1 MRPNADDRTEN
12 DAVVNAR
19 NRIALISGSLG
30 TRHTEYASALNQ
42 LALLLIMQGDADAA
56 EPLLRESLEV
66 RRSTLGE
73 NHPDFATNLSSL
85 GGVLWAKGELG
96 EAEPLLRQA
105 AEVRCATL
113 GSGHP
118 KSIVSI
124 NSLDQLVRAK
134 RDWKPVK
141 HPAPVSAM
149 EPAPVVEVAP
159 IEIPATA
166 PLAAVAVTPVPRRVG
181 SPGGPYTAT
190 DRNLAD
196 ELEKQFEEV
205 RDDFATLA
213 NRLTS
218 AARGL
223 LKDGVV
229 APEILVT
236 SCHESRR
243 RFDALHAN
251 TLEALRGISLPVRS
265 EGLNGL
271 EGIAAL
277 LPSIRESETSRANWA
292 VVRDKAIDLLERI
305 QRLTC
310 PSNPRFEPLHVCLE
324 SGSVLNEAI
333 KASGF
338 SEPSDEI
345 ERLAAGHHPF
355 SALLVLVEAGEGISD
370 TEWAERFEA
379 VESAFGNPLAVAAA
393 RSRLAEA
400 KSLSPTSVTVR

>member
-1 MRPNADDRTEN
+1 MRPNADDRIES

-19 NRIALISGSLG
+19 NRLALISESLG
-30 TRHTEYASALNQ
+30 TRQPEYASALNQ

-66 RRSTLGE
+66 RRTTLGE

-85 GGVLWAKGELG
+85 GGVLWARGELG
-96 EAEPLLRQA
+96 EAETLLRQA

-113 GSGHP
+113 GPGHP

-124 NSLDQLVRAK
+124 NSLDQLVRAM
-134 RDWKPVK
+134 REWKPVK
-141 HPAPVSAM
+141 PLMRAPEMTLAPSDELPSIAAPATTPLPADTITPAPRRGDS
-149 EPAPVVEVAP
+149 PV
-159 IEIPATA
+159 
-166 PLAAVAVTPVPRRVG
+166 AAVV
-181 SPGGPYTAT
+181 AT
-190 DRNLAD
+190 ERHFAD

-205 RDDFATLA
+205 RDDFAALA

-229 APEILVT
+229 APEILAT
-236 SCHESRR
+236 ECRESRQQ
-243 RFDALHAN
+243 FDALHAN
-251 TLEALRGISLPVRS
+251 TLEALRRLSLPFPS
-265 EGLNGL
+265 EALSGL

-277 LPSIRESETSRANWA
+277 LPTVRDSETSRAGWA
-292 VVRDKAIDLLERI
+292 ALGQKAVGVLERI

-310 PSNPRFEPLHVCLE
+310 PSTPRFEPLYSCINHAL
-324 SGSVLNEAI
+324 SLHEAI
-333 KASGF
+333 SASGV

-345 ERLAAGHHPF
+345 KSLAAGNHPF
-355 SALLVLVEAGEGISD
+355 SALLVLVEAGESVSD

-400 KSLSPTSVTVR
+400 KGLGE